1 MGSFRLFRSKK
12 IAPGVRLNLT
22 KSGVGLSLGNK
33 FMRVSQ
39 HSTGSSTRSVSVPGT
54 GFQWRDQR
62 RNPPGA
68 NPRPSAPTRRS
79 ASQNG
84 AAAPLQTHRSL
95 GAMLTQNADLKAPT
109 PELRAIHTAAH
120 SNDMWQLLAL
130 HERFSDQH
138 LKDAALTA
146 AVLLAV
152 ELHQPQAV
160 AQYLRDNPPTPDAGP
175 IAELLNGAVTVPLTP
190 GIDIVMAAELA
201 TVYAC
206 IYALNRGGEYQ
217 LVSDLYDTDDPQD
230 DIAALFAIERARALN
245 GVRRFASAKE
255 TLAPVIRRTRFD
267 VTIRAAALE
276 QRTIANL
283 GLGERA
289 AAKRDA
295 ERVAD
300 LAPQFPTV
308 RDLQQLVG

>member
-68 NPRPSAPTRRS
+68 NPRPSTPTRRS

-84 AAAPLQTHRSL
+84 AAAPPQTHRSL

-109 PELRAIHTAAH
+109 VELRAIHTAAH

-130 HERFSDQH
+130 HERFTDQH

-160 AQYLRDNPPTPDAGP
+160 APYLRDNPPTPDAGP
-175 IAELLNGAVTVPLTP
+175 IAELLNGAVAVPLTP

-201 TVYAC
+201 SVYAC

-308 RDLQQLVG
+308 KDLQQLVG